1 MKNQMEAKY
10 LEWELEDFI
19 IHFQSVALENGYD
32 LDVRNQEN
40 ILQTLSDVISQIS
53 FKYDLWKIIAAIE
66 VVIDNNLLFSYYRN
80 SDVYGGS
87 ININFQHHYF
97 DSYHYLEEE
106 DVGEGKILL
115 EINLTPEFAE
125 SLIFMSSYDKEEV
138 LRPIEDILRR
148 TDIIVNFD
156 VSGGRI
162 YLEVPIEVNVVK
174 YLL

>member
-1 MKNQMEAKY
+1 MKNKMEAKY

-32 LDVRNQEN
+32 LDVKNQEN

-53 FKYDLWKIIAAIE
+53 LKYDFWKILAVIE
-66 VVIDNNLLFSYYRN
+66 IIIDNNLLFSYYRN
-80 SDVYGGS
+80 SDVYDGS

-97 DSYHYLEEE
+97 DPYYGEEGAYI
-106 DVGEGKILL
+106 GEGKILL
-115 EINLTPEFAE
+115 EINLTTEFSE
-125 SLIFMSSYDKEEV
+125 SLIFMSSYDKEEA

-148 TDIIVNFD
+148 TDIIANFD

-162 YLEVPIEVNVVK
+162 YLEIPIEVNVAK
-174 YLL
+174 YLI